1 MLLFSSSYPSE
12 AIYPLDST
20 TQRSNNQGMG
30 GGGHHCVITTSKIL
44 SPYRERL
51 RDVSLVFLII
61 VTSVAL
67 TNKLFRV

>member
-20 TQRSNNQGMG
+20 TQRSNQGMG
-30 GGGHHCVITTSKIL
+30 GGGHHCLITTSKIL

-51 RDVSLVFLII
+51 SDVSLVFLII

-67 TNKLFRV
+67 INKLFRV